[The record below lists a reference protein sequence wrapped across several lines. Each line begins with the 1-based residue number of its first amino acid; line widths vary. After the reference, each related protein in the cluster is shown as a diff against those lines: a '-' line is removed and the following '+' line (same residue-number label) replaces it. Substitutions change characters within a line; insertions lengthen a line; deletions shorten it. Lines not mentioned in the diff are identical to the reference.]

1 MKRIIS
7 FVHCGDC
14 CNEIPAGE
22 SLQDYARYELGFS
35 GDGFQVWCLR
45 HDREVVHLNSDGFIN
60 DVDRPHVCYTC
71 GTD

>member
-1 MKRIIS
+1 MKEIIS

-60 DVDRPHVCYTC
+60 DLDRPHVCHTC
-71 GTD
+71 EAD